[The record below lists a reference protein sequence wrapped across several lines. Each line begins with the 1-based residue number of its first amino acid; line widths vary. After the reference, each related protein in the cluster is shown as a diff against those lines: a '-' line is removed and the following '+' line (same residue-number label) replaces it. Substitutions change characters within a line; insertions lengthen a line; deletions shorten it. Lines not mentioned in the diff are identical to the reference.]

1 MLKSQEQNTI
11 GAQVQ
16 RHTSPQLTLQMQA
29 WEIVCTYPSI
39 PMTYKA
45 QIVATHTTS
54 YVRAVSFVSVS
65 KILTSKPV

>member
-1 MLKSQEQNTI
+1 MPKNQEQNTI
-11 GAQVQ
+11 GALVQ
-16 RHTSPQLTLQMQA
+16 RHTSLPQMLQMQA
-29 WEIVCTYPSI
+29 WEIVCTYPSY

-45 QIVATHTTS
+45 QIVAIHTMS